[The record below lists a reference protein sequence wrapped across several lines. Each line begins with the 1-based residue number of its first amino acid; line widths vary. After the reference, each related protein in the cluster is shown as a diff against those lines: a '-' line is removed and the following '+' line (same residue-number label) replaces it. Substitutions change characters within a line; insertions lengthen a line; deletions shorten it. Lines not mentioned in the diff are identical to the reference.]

1 MNKRTIRESSHNPE
15 DSRKD
20 KFILKPLFE
29 SLFRSMDRP
38 KIRIQ
43 VCEDPVLGSVA
54 EVLKSRRIADVVLR
68 HREMIHMFILCVD
81 RDGKVGRRQRLD
93 QIESEFGGSRIFLAE
108 NAWEELETWVLA
120 GLDLPENWDW
130 QTVRA
135 EVHVKEK
142 YFEPLTLRLGMSD
155 AAGAGRKTLG
165 EQAARRI
172 GAIRQKCP
180 DDFDSLAERLEAA
193 LRGSVYEQPAE

>member
-1 MNKRTIRESSHNPE
+1 MRVLVIPE

-38 KIRIQ
+38 TIRIQ
-43 VCEDPVLGSVA
+43 VCEGPVLGSVE
-54 EVLKSRRIADVVLR
+54 EVLKSSRIADVVSR
-68 HREMIHMFILCVD
+68 HHGMIHMFILCVD

-93 QIESEFGGSRIFLAE
+93 QIESEFGGSRVFLAE

-120 GLDLPENWDW
+120 GLDLPVNWR
-130 QTVRA
+130 TVRT
-135 EVHVKEK
+135 EVHVKEN
-142 YFEPLTLRLGMSD
+142 YFEPLTVRLGVSD
-155 AAGAGRKTLG
+155 TAGAGRRTLG

-180 DDFDSLAERLEAA
+180 EDFDALARRLEAA
-193 LRGSVYEQPAE
+193 VGAT

>member
-1 MNKRTIRESSHNPE
+1 MRVLLIPE

-29 SLFRSMDRP
+29 SLFRSIDKP
-38 KIRIQ
+38 KIRIH
-43 VCEDPVLGSVA
+43 VCEDPVLGSVD
-54 EVLKSRRIADVVLR
+54 EVLKSSSIADVVLR
-68 HREMIHMFILCVD
+68 HRGMIHLFILCVD

-93 QIESEFGGSRIFLAE
+93 QIESEFGGSRVFLAE

-120 GLDLPENWDW
+120 GLDLPVNWDW

-135 EVHVKEK
+135 EVHVKENC
-142 YFEPLTLRLGMSD
+142 FEPLTVRLGVSD
-155 AAGAGRKTLG
+155 AAGAGRRPLG

-180 DDFDSLAERLEAA
+180 EDFDSLAQRLEAA
-193 LRGSVYEQPAE
+193 VGAI